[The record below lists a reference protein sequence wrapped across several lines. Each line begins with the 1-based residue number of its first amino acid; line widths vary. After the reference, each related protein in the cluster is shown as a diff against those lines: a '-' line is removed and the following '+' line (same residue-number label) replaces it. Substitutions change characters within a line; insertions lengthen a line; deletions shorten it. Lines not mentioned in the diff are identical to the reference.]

1 MKLSNLFLIAALVF
15 AFACSN
21 DPEPINFGKDQC
33 DFCKMTIADSK
44 FGAELVTDK
53 GRIYKFDAV
62 ECMVPYINEN
72 EHEYAHVLAVPY
84 DEPGA
89 LRPAEN
95 LQFIISDS
103 IRSPMGA
110 NLLVIT
116 NNTASDKFAGQPY
129 DWSGIQEYLLNE
141 DW

>member
-1 MKLSNLFLIAALVF
+1 MKRHVKMMFAALAF

-21 DPEPINFGKDQC
+21 GPEPINFGKDQC
-33 DFCKMTIADSK
+33 DYCRMNIADSK

-62 ECMVPYINEN
+62 ECMVPYMDEN
-72 EHEYAHVLAVPY
+72 KHEYAHVLAVPY

-95 LQFIISDS
+95 MHFIISDS
-103 IRSPMGA
+103 VRSPMGA
-110 NLLVIT
+110 NLLVIA
-116 NNTASDKFAGQPY
+116 NTTTAEKFAGQPF
-129 DWSGIQEYLLNE
+129 DWPGIQDYLLNE